1 MERQAG
7 TAVTAGRQIC
17 VNVLGALF
25 SVSLFLAAQGEA
37 VGAGTRVEVPGG
49 AYTNVTAP
57 ALKEMFGRK
66 DFFFV
71 NVHIPYEGEIAG
83 TDAFIAYDKVEQQLH
98 LLPPKKDAKVV
109 LYCMSDRMSTIA
121 AETLVRLGYT
131 NVWNLIGGMVDWRQ
145 RGYPLMTAP
154 AKSP

>member
-1 MERQAG
+1 MSAHEASSR
-7 TAVTAGRQIC
+7 
-17 VNVLGALF
+17 VNVRGALIGL
-25 SVSLFLAAQGEA
+25 SLILAVQGEA

-49 AYTNVTAP
+49 AYANVTAP
-57 ALKEMFGRK
+57 ALKKMLGRK

-71 NVHIPYEGEIAG
+71 NVHIPYEGEIAR

-98 LLPPKKDAKVV
+98 LLPAKKDAKVV

-131 NVWNLIGGMVDWRQ
+131 NVWNLVGGMVDWRQ
-145 RGYPLMTAP
+145 RGYSLMTAP